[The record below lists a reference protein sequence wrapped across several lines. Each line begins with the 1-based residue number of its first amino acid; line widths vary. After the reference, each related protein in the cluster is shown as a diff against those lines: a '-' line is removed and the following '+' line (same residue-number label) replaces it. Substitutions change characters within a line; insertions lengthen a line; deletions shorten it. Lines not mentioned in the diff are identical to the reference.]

1 MSIPS
6 WLPLAVV
13 LAFGALARLPHLN
26 APPVPI
32 FDEGLFYLPAARAYL
47 QGLPDPTFEHPPLGK
62 EAIALGIALLGDN
75 PWGWRALSAIAGVVG
90 IALTYRLTW
99 LLWRSHEIAF
109 LAAGLLS
116 LDFLWLSFSRLA
128 MLDIF
133 QAVLVLAA
141 LVAAWSYRTKGGHAS
156 LLACGLALGL
166 ATAVKWSGAWALLPI
181 LLALAPTH
189 ERPLTREQTISA
201 AALFFAAGAL
211 GYGAPWLYHVVAL
224 GYGPGEII
232 GLHQQML
239 GYQLQVGADRLS
251 TAERLLAPLAWFTG
265 SPLVFTARED
275 RSVGVLVTSNP
286 LILLPGFLSVL
297 WLLKR
302 GLTAFR
308 SPEGFLAV
316 AFLSLYLPWFLLP
329 RLKYFYYLLPGMP
342 LLAIALAYCYY
353 RLWQTAAQLTGRRR
367 SLAISSLMAFLAV
380 TAALFVGAFPALSGY
395 WSRP

>member
-1 MSIPS
+1 M
-6 WLPLAVV
+6 
-13 LAFGALARLPHLN
+13 
-26 APPVPI
+26 
-32 FDEGLFYLPAARAYL
+32 
-47 QGLPDPTFEHPPLGK
+47 
-62 EAIALGIALLGDN
+62 
-75 PWGWRALSAIAGVVG
+75 
-90 IALTYRLTW
+90 TW
-99 LLWRSHEIAF
+99 LLWRSREIAF

-201 AALFFAAGAL
+201 AALFIAAGAL

-232 GLHQQML
+232 GLNQQML

-251 TAERLLAPLAWFTG
+251 TAERLLAPLSWFTG

-316 AFLSLYLPWFLLP
+316 AFLSLYLPWFLIP

-353 RLWQTAAQLTGRRR
+353 QLWQTAAQLTDRRR

-380 TAALFVGAFPALSGY
+380 TAALFCRRLSRAL
-395 WSRP
+395 RLLEQTLTR

>member
-1 MSIPS
+1 M
-6 WLPLAVV
+6 
-13 LAFGALARLPHLN
+13 
-26 APPVPI
+26 
-32 FDEGLFYLPAARAYL
+32 
-47 QGLPDPTFEHPPLGK
+47 
-62 EAIALGIALLGDN
+62 
-75 PWGWRALSAIAGVVG
+75 
-90 IALTYRLTW
+90 
-99 LLWRSHEIAF
+99 
-109 LAAGLLS
+109 
-116 LDFLWLSFSRLA
+116 
-128 MLDIF
+128 
-133 QAVLVLAA
+133 
-141 LVAAWSYRTKGGHAS
+141 
-156 LLACGLALGL
+156 
-166 ATAVKWSGAWALLPI
+166 
-181 LLALAPTH
+181 
-189 ERPLTREQTISA
+189 
-201 AALFFAAGAL
+201 AAGAL

-251 TAERLLAPLAWFTG
+251 TAERLLAPLSWFTG

-308 SPEGFLAV
+308 SPEVFLAV
-316 AFLSLYLPWFLLP
+316 AFLSLYLPWFLIP

-380 TAALFVGAFPALSGY
+380 TAALFVGVFSRAL
-395 WSRP
+395 RLLEQTLTRHVR